1 MSINFKVSFFPPT
14 EILRTF
20 CHLTVRRSDNSGKQE
35 ARKRLSGSHSV
46 VQKWTDRHGQSLCLQ
61 LSLLCCT
68 LAPHKVANWNFLGDP
83 GSLPSFLAKG
93 MSCSFYIFASWA
105 LKVDR
110 LRSSKNSSINVSR
123 FWNTTEKTRKSSA
136 VGVIRKWCQMLSE
149 VFEKQTWP
157 WLYLDS
163 VHSLPRLW
171 EPVFIM
177 ILLCFFLDF

>member
-1 MSINFKVSFFPPT
+1 MEVTQWFRKGPT
-14 EILRTF
+14 GTAGL
-20 CHLTVRRSDNSGKQE
+20 
-35 ARKRLSGSHSV
+35 
-46 VQKWTDRHGQSLCLQ
+46 LCLQ
-61 LSLLCCT
+61 LFLLRCA

-83 GSLPSFLAKG
+83 GSLPSFVAKG

-157 WLYLDS
+157 RLYLDS

-177 ILLCFFLDF
+177 ILWCFFFWASNLLKRFCSRKKSS